1 MGADLVPSVFVQN
14 LEAAAKLTELVL
26 GNMEGIARASQSI
39 AQFGPAGG
47 STLVIGGSGG
57 EGGGNSGAPAAP
69 GGSRIGM
76 GGGGGAGGG
85 AGVTYGAAGS
95 AFLRSQVV
103 PESRDAAAIVSV
115 LQGLPGAIARELNKN
130 SLGNILRS
138 TGGL

>member
-1 MGADLVPSVFVQN
+1 MPSVFVQN

-47 STLVIGGSGG
+47 STLVIGGTGG
-57 EGGGNSGAPAAP
+57 EGGGAQNGTETV
-69 GGSRIGM
+69 GMGS
-76 GGGGGAGGG
+76 GGGGGGKGVVYYGG
-85 AGVTYGAAGS
+85 AHYGLQTRGMGQGVGGTGV
-95 AFLRSQVV
+95 Q
-103 PESRDAAAIVSV
+103 SRDAAAIVGV
-115 LQGLPGAIARELNKN
+115 LQSLPGAIARELNKN